1 MYYKRER
8 NYSKQQ
14 GGFMRKVNESG
25 RSLLEMLAV
34 LAIIAILILA
44 SLFLFNGLLQYSQ
57 RKDTEKQLNAI
68 VTHYRS
74 DRLVRRRN
82 GVIKLNDILPGAQ
95 GDTKTQSNGES
106 LKLLDKINTFMILA
120 NLKELTCRDVI
131 EAGNYDAVSKGYD
144 EQIYSPEEAK
154 EAQTLKAVCD
164 GAPVYFIYGKDGKAT
179 GKHWIENKVVDENG
193 KEETIIDLS
202 DCPAG
207 EVMDASGTC
216 CAQAQLVC
224 GSCSGCQAPTPHC
237 NGTTCVQCT
246 EDIHC
251 PENTPFCVDNQ
262 CVAYKEVGK
271 KCPGETS
278 TKYCNDQHECEECK
292 ECQTWNG
299 YACVDTPKKG
309 LGKTCQYNC
318 ECETGQCEN
327 GRCKK
332 SGACT
337 ADERTCQDAS
347 GSCVCCEPK
356 TQWDETHQK
365 CECPLGF
372 DYDAATQKC
381 VKEAN
386 LTCPSIFGKG
396 ASCAGYGAY
405 ENGCCEKGLSCRD
418 NTCQCQFSNQY
429 QAVCNEICGCGNKE
443 LTCQNNQCICPNN
456 RDWNPNQQI
465 CCPAKTPEYDETQ
478 KKCVKTKCD
487 KNTDCP
493 ADFYCNSSG
502 VCDPCGPDGSNAIRG
517 KDEEHCHCPAGL
529 SIFCGSTA
537 AGRQS
542 SCKDGNYIC
551 HEGCQQTTDCDA
563 NEFCVKANIYSVW
576 GTCKPCPDNTYR
588 TPSQTEC
595 NGCLECEKV
604 NETRDGCVPQCG
616 ESQMCLM
623 SSCVG
628 KSNGQNCQVSVVN
641 KSGATTAACVSKPK
655 LTEITGTVNERKFY
669 IPPVGHTF
677 FQPDAARFCE
687 AYGMHLATIQEA
699 CGKDWAY
706 DSGHDCVNIS
716 GLGLSAYHVS
726 GSGSFWLDG
735 RAGNACSS
743 LTVTYSCGNNHE
755 HSICGERFYPLCTK
769 N

>member
-82 GVIKLNDILPGAQ
+82 GVIKLNDILPGAT
-95 GDTKTQSNGES
+95 GDVKHQNNGEK
-106 LKLLDKINTFMILA
+106 LQLLDKTNTFMILA

-131 EAGNYDAVSKGYD
+131 AAGNYDAVSKGYNED
-144 EQIYSPEEAK
+144 IYSPEKAK
-154 EAQTLKAVCD
+154 EAQTLQVICD

-246 EDIHC
+246 KDSDC
-251 PENTPFCVDNQ
+251 PENTPYCVDNQ
-262 CVAYKEVGK
+262 CVACKEVGK

-356 TQWDETHQK
+356 TRWDEVNKK

-372 DYDAATQKC
+372 DYDAATQKMR
-381 VKEAN
+381 E
-386 LTCPSIFGKG
+386 
-396 ASCAGYGAY
+396 
-405 ENGCCEKGLSCRD
+405 
-418 NTCQCQFSNQY
+418 
-429 QAVCNEICGCGNKE
+429 
-443 LTCQNNQCICPNN
+443 
-456 RDWNPNQQI
+456 
-465 CCPAKTPEYDETQ
+465 
-478 KKCVKTKCD
+478 
-487 KNTDCP
+487 
-493 ADFYCNSSG
+493 
-502 VCDPCGPDGSNAIRG
+502 RG
-517 KDEEHCHCPAGL
+517 KLDLPVYLWKRRLLCGIWGL
-529 SIFCGSTA
+529 
-537 AGRQS
+537 
-542 SCKDGNYIC
+542 
-551 HEGCQQTTDCDA
+551 
-563 NEFCVKANIYSVW
+563 
-576 GTCKPCPDNTYR
+576 
-588 TPSQTEC
+588 
-595 NGCLECEKV
+595 
-604 NETRDGCVPQCG
+604 
-616 ESQMCLM
+616 
-623 SSCVG
+623 
-628 KSNGQNCQVSVVN
+628 
-641 KSGATTAACVSKPK
+641 
-655 LTEITGTVNERKFY
+655 
-669 IPPVGHTF
+669 
-677 FQPDAARFCE
+677 
-687 AYGMHLATIQEA
+687 
-699 CGKDWAY
+699 
-706 DSGHDCVNIS
+706 
-716 GLGLSAYHVS
+716 
-726 GSGSFWLDG
+726 
-735 RAGNACSS
+735 
-743 LTVTYSCGNNHE
+743 
-755 HSICGERFYPLCTK
+755 
-769 N
+769 